1 MLLRSQY
8 PDIECPTDLT
18 VWEWAFE
25 DKRYSPLFKNPPGE
39 IAGFTDAV
47 TSERLDFGQVKE
59 HATYTSSALVHEL
72 GMKVG
77 DTVSLFGHNRIW
89 YPVTMFAVLRVG
101 GRINGASPSY
111 TIGEMVNALKTA
123 GTKYIMT
130 VTSSIKMASAAA
142 KEVGIPSER
151 ILLMDGDLEGY
162 TSIQQLSVIGRN
174 YGLDRQVPY
183 YSIPAGQTNDVCGY
197 LNFSSGTTGL
207 PKAVMLS
214 HKNIIAQCLQL
225 ADVAGPKKKRFLAC
239 LPLFHSAMPFMP
251 TYPDTAN
258 SGVVS
263 GLVRFLHWPIAS
275 NDECVMLPQFTMENV
290 LEAIVKYRIT
300 DLTLVPA
307 IVIRLINDPIVDK
320 YDLTSV
326 KVIACGAAP
335 VGTEVI
341 QRLHDKMPWTGFRQS
356 YGMTESCCCLS
367 THPPEFYDYKYGNN
381 AGKLLASTV
390 VKIVD
395 VDTGKELGPNETGEI
410 LAKGPQIAMGY
421 LNNAKETAETFGAD
435 GFLRTGDIGK
445 IDSQG
450 FIHIIDRIKEMI
462 KVKGQQVA
470 PADLEQVLLGHPY
483 VADCAILGIPD
494 AYSSEMPKAFIVL
507 KSHVAPNAAVGH
519 ELMQYVKERRVRYKW
534 VKEVEFVSEIPKG
547 PSGKILRRL
556 LRNTDGKISGRVVV
570 KDVSPARL

>member
-1 MLLRSQY
+1 MLFGSQY
-8 PDIECPTDLT
+8 PDIRCPTGLT

-25 DKRYSPLFKNPPGE
+25 DKRYSPLFKNPPSE
-39 IAGFTDAV
+39 IAGFTDA
-47 TSERLDFGQVKE
+47 TTGERLDFGQVKE
-59 HATYTSSALVHEL
+59 HATYASSALVNEL
-72 GMKVG
+72 GMEVG
-77 DTVSLFGHNRIW
+77 DTASLFGHNTIW
-89 YPVTMFAVLRVG
+89 YPVTMFAVLRNG
-101 GRINGASPSY
+101 GRVNGASPSY

-130 VTSSIKMASAAA
+130 VKSSIKMASAAA

-151 ILLMDGDLEGY
+151 ILLMDGALEGY
-162 TSIQQLSVIGRN
+162 QSIQQLSEVGRG
-174 YGLDRQVPY
+174 YDLGRQIPF
-183 YSIPAGQTNDVCGY
+183 YSIPTGQTNDVCGY

-225 ADVAGPKKKRFLAC
+225 ADVAGPEKKRFLAC
-239 LPLFHSAMPFMP
+239 LPLFHI
-251 TYPDTAN
+251 
-258 SGVVS
+258 S

-275 NDECVMLPQFTMENV
+275 NDECVMLPHFTLENV

-307 IVIRLINDPIVDK
+307 IVIRLINDPIIDK

-335 VGTEVI
+335 VGSEVI

-390 VKIVD
+390 VRIVD
-395 VDTGKELGPNETGEI
+395 VDTGRELGPNETGEI

-445 IDSQG
+445 IDSEG
-450 FIHIIDRIKEMI
+450 FIHIVDRIKEMI

-470 PADLEQVLLGHPY
+470 PADLEEVLLGHPY
-483 VADCAILGIPD
+483 VADCAVLGIPD
-494 AYSSEMPKAFIVL
+494 AYSSEKPKAFVVL
-507 KSHVAPNAAVGH
+507 KNHVRPNAAAGH

-556 LRNTDGKISGRVVV
+556 LRNTDGKMSGRVVV
-570 KDVSPARL
+570 KDVSSSARL

>member
-1 MLLRSQY
+1 MVSGNNVCSSKKWYETLQNVAGPNFLSVG
-8 PDIECPTDLT
+8 LT
-18 VWEWAFE
+18 
-25 DKRYSPLFKNPPGE
+25 R
-39 IAGFTDAV
+39 
-47 TSERLDFGQVKE
+47 
-59 HATYTSSALVHEL
+59 
-72 GMKVG
+72 
-77 DTVSLFGHNRIW
+77 
-89 YPVTMFAVLRVG
+89 VLG
-101 GRINGASPSY
+101 GRVNGASPSY

-130 VTSSIKMASAAA
+130 VKSSIKMASEAA

-151 ILLMDGDLEGY
+151 ILLMDGALEGY
-162 TSIQQLSVIGRN
+162 QSIQQLSEVGRG
-174 YGLDRQVPY
+174 YDLGRQIPF

-225 ADVAGPKKKRFLAC
+225 ADAAGPEKKRFLAC
-239 LPLFHSAMPFMP
+239 LPLFHI
-251 TYPDTAN
+251 
-258 SGVVS
+258 S

-275 NDECVMLPQFTMENV
+275 NDECVMLPHFTLENV
-290 LEAIVKYRIT
+290 LEAIVNYRIT

-335 VGTEVI
+335 VGSEVI

-395 VDTGKELGPNETGEI
+395 VDTGRELGPNETGEI

-421 LNNAKETAETFGAD
+421 LNNAKETAETFGTD

-445 IDSQG
+445 IDSEG
-450 FIHIIDRIKEMI
+450 FIHIVDRIKEMI

-483 VADCAILGIPD
+483 VADCAVLGIPD
-494 AYSSEMPKAFIVL
+494 AYSSEKPKAFVVL
-507 KSHVAPNAAVGH
+507 KSHVRPNAAAGH

-534 VKEVEFVSEIPKG
+534 VKEVEFVNEIPKG
-547 PSGKILRRL
+547 PSGKILRRI
-556 LRNTDGKISGRVVV
+556 LRNTDRKIPGQVVV
-570 KDVSPARL
+570 KDVSSSARL